1 MKENK
6 FNKEGKNLRGVN
18 KQIAKNIKVPNLQP
32 PISKEIVAIS
42 KKIFH
47 DDIQNISKQYGVEE
61 IELTR
66 IIEGIQWRCQY
77 CENSLCQYF
86 NINKTICTPYSPQCL
101 FNDQYKKQL
110 ESVINIKKKLQLEE
124 DRRPSKNNIISVPKS
139 NIADIKRYASDY
151 KLSEDIVAFILN
163 KAKKKCMYRAND
175 LCKHQNNIMCSPCRK
190 TCMRYEMFKSLITAE
205 SQKQNMSKLTEI
217 RKPQG
222 QGHQQKSHP
231 TKSEAVAV
239 HEIGVKD
246 FLVRSNVFKCMHNDH
261 VIENVSAMISID
273 NDGKKKAQKISAG
286 YCQKC
291 KVYFIMESTYQRLKS
306 NGLILCRITDEKSYK
321 KSEYMNGAV
330 LAHESILMQYGYN
343 VSEIKGLSATKRQKI
358 LAVIIDNNVLSK
370 SEIIS
375 YLDFFINQRSSRSN
389 MERAISKWEADREFV
404 ENYRIGEYS
413 QYGVNAIYRR

>member
-1 MKENK
+1 MRKNK
-6 FNKEGKNLRGVN
+6 FNKEGKNLRGAN

-42 KKIFH
+42 KKKFH
-47 DDIQNISKQYGVEE
+47 DDIQYISKQYGLEE
-61 IELTR
+61 SELTK
-66 IIEGIQWRCQY
+66 IIAGIQWRCQY
-77 CENSLCQYF
+77 CANGLCQYF
-86 NINKTICTPYSPQCL
+86 NTNKIICTPYSSQCL
-101 FNDQYKKQL
+101 LNGHYKKQL
-110 ESVINIKKKLQLEE
+110 ESAINIKKKLQIE
-124 DRRPSKNNIISVPKS
+124 DKKPSKNIISVSKS

-151 KLSEDIVAFILN
+151 KLSEDSVAFVLN
-163 KAKKKCMYRAND
+163 KAKKKCMYRSND
-175 LCKHQNNIMCSPCRK
+175 LCRHQNNAICLPCRK

-205 SQKQNMSKLTEI
+205 SKKQNMRKLTTS
-217 RKPQG
+217 RKPQV
-222 QGHQQKSHP
+222 QDSQQKSRP
-231 TKSEAVAV
+231 TKSESTAV
-239 HEIGVKD
+239 HKIGVKD

-321 KSEYMNGAV
+321 KSGYMNGAV

-358 LAVIIDNNVLSK
+358 LAVIIDNKILSK

-375 YLDFFINQRSSRSN
+375 YLDFFINQRSGRSN

>member
-6 FNKEGKNLRGVN
+6 FKKEGKNLRSAN
-18 KQIAKNIKVPNLQP
+18 KQAVKNIKVSNLQP

-42 KKIFH
+42 RKIFH
-47 DDIQNISKQYGVEE
+47 DDIQNISKQYGLEE
-61 IELTR
+61 SELTR
-66 IIEGIQWRCQY
+66 IIEGTQWRCQY
-77 CENSLCQYF
+77 CENGLCQYF
-86 NINKTICTPYSPQCL
+86 NINKIICTPYSSQCL
-101 FNDQYKKQL
+101 LYDHYKKQL
-110 ESVINIKKKLQLEE
+110 ESAISIKKKLQIE
-124 DRRPSKNNIISVPKS
+124 DKKPSKNIISIHKS

-151 KLSEDIVAFILN
+151 KLSEDSVAFILN
-163 KAKKKCMYRAND
+163 KVKKKCMYRTND
-175 LCKHQNNIMCSPCRK
+175 LCRHQKNTICSPCRK

-205 SQKQNMSKLTEI
+205 SKKQNMSKLTEI
-217 RKPQG
+217 REPQV
-222 QGHQQKSHP
+222 QAHQQKSRLR
-231 TKSEAVAV
+231 KSEAVAM
-239 HEIGVKD
+239 HEIGIKD

-273 NDGKKKAQKISAG
+273 NDGKKEAQKISAG

-306 NGLILCRITDEKSYK
+306 SGLILCRITDEKSYK
-321 KSEYMNGAV
+321 KSGYMNGAV

-358 LAVIIDNNVLSK
+358 LAVIIDNKVLSK

-375 YLDFFINQRSSRSN
+375 YLDFFINQRSGRSN
-389 MERAISKWEADREFV
+389 MEHAISKWEVDREFV
-404 ENYRIGEYS
+404 EKYRIGEYS